1 MLGTHWV
8 GLHHGISHFSLAKQ
22 TVSEGATV
30 ASISTTAHSSDVCHL
45 FDALTLAGCIPPSFS
60 SAPLAKYAQP
70 IIHQGKAVQVDAT
83 SLIAYQS
90 QAPPSLIL

>member
-1 MLGTHWV
+1 MPTAA
-8 GLHHGISHFSLAKQ
+8 HG
-22 TVSEGATV
+22 
-30 ASISTTAHSSDVCHL
+30 SDVCHL

-60 SAPLAKYAQP
+60 SAPLANLNQS
-70 IIHQGKAVQVDAT
+70 ISHQGKAEQVNAP